1 MVVKCTTLKQLC
13 AIDVNM
19 FVNVDVSVD
28 VDVEDVLSQAKRRC
42 QPLNLYSD
50 YTITYTI
57 ILVQLY
63 YDFQL
68 LEFALGNHKLYPDV
82 VIRGPI
88 HRRCPKIYLKTC
100 HKIIL

>member
-1 MVVKCTTLKQLC
+1 MVVKCTTLKQRC

-19 FVNVDVSVD
+19 FVNVD

-50 YTITYTI
+50 NTIKYTI

-82 VIRGPI
+82 ANTDQVF
-88 HRRCPKIYLKTC
+88 LQ
-100 HKIIL
+100 